1 MADPS
6 LTFISAFEL
15 AAMIKSKAV
24 SPVEVAD
31 QLLRR
36 IERLNPRLNAYLAVP
51 EEEAISAARAA
62 EKAVMSGAPLGPLHG
77 VPVAVKDLEFTKGIP
92 TTGGSLVYNEFVPD
106 KDAAMVE
113 RLKHAG
119 AIVLGKTNTPEFG
132 SHSEAWNRLGDDC
145 RNPWDVS
152 RTSGGSSGGSAVAMA
167 VGMAA
172 LATGTDG
179 AGSIRIPA
187 AFCGVYGLKPT
198 FGLVPQYGGFLGIPM
213 FSTSG
218 PISRT
223 VRDAALWLTVTAGH
237 DPRDP
242 NSTRRGPSNF
252 LDSLGGSVDGLRIA
266 WSADL
271 GFLEVTAEVRAM
283 AESAAL
289 TFESLGCTVEQ
300 ANPIIEHDYFLLSE
314 PIRNADKYAAF
325 GDLLDSHADA
335 LTPYVRAILELG
347 ADVTGCQYSLCLRYL
362 ERLEARFAEFFERY
376 DLLLTPATPFPAFP
390 LRRPPRQKIHGRDLP
405 ANASAILFTLLWNLT
420 GQPAAS
426 VPCGFT
432 CEGLPI
438 GLQIVGRRW
447 QDATVLRASAAFER
461 VRPWA
466 DVVPPDFAQAATSTM
481 S

>member
-1 MADPS
+1 MAEPF
-6 LTFISAFEL
+6 LNFIPAFEL

-24 SPVEVAD
+24 SPVEVVGH
-31 QLLRR
+31 LLRR

-51 EEEAISAARAA
+51 EAQALLAAKTA
-62 EKAVMSGAPLGPLHG
+62 EKAVISGAKLGPLHG
-77 VPVAVKDLEFTKGIP
+77 VPVAIKDLEFTKGIQ
-92 TTGGSLVYNEFVPD
+92 TTGGSLVYEDFVPD
-106 KDAAMVE
+106 RDAAMVE
-113 RLKHAG
+113 RLKQAG

-132 SHSEAWNRLGDDC
+132 SHSEVWNRLGDDC
-145 RNPWDVS
+145 RNPWDLS

-218 PISRT
+218 PIART

-242 NSTRRGPSNF
+242 NAARRDPSNF
-252 LDSLGGSVDGLRIA
+252 LDSLRCPVDGLRIA

-271 GFLEVTAEVRAM
+271 GFLQVTAEARSM
-283 AESAAL
+283 TESAARV
-289 TFESLGCTVEQ
+289 FESLGCRVEE
-300 ANPIIEHDYFLLSE
+300 ATPAIEHDYFVLSE

-335 LTPYVRAILELG
+335 LTPYIRAILELG
-347 ADVTGCQYSLCLRYL
+347 ADVTGLQYSRCLRYL
-362 ERLEARFAEFFERY
+362 ESLKARSAEFFQRY

-390 LRRPPRQKIHGRDLP
+390 LRHPPRQTIDDRDLP
-405 ANASAILFTLLWNLT
+405 ANASTILLTLIWNLT
-420 GQPAAS
+420 GQPAAT
-426 VPCGFT
+426 VPCGLT
-432 CEGLPI
+432 AEGLPM

-447 QDATVLRASAAFER
+447 HDATLLRASTAFEQAK
-461 VRPWA
+461 PWV
-466 DVVPPDFAQAATSTM
+466 DVVAPDFAQAAVSPAP
-481 S
+481 